1 MNGVNEEFQA
11 VQVTFEGIK
20 LGAELSAKALRT
32 LRNLL
37 LAIGSNS
44 FKLGNYVKDKKLSNA
59 KGQVDSK
66 KIFKMT
72 KNVAF
77 LKLEDEKLDLFFK
90 ECEKYHVPAALMD
103 KYVHQGQ
110 GHSYIMYPCDLSP
123 SVAQIM
129 EVIKNYEMT
138 ECKKKGTEFNEADF
152 DSKNGPVSMSELAK
166 DIGADRSDF
175 IEKNE
180 DKIDSSLLE
189 SAKMWKNKETELDE
203 KKSELEKGITSNNFK
218 RKSENDS
225 YDLFTFRKEDVLSGA
240 DIKHQNIKVSDDF
253 SIELPKNLNRRV
265 NADGSISVLIKKDKN
280 FAVISNKDKSRK
292 VIKGLDI
299 KSYTGVF
306 GINSEKGKKE
316 KNIDKNINT
325 KSKAI

>member
-1 MNGVNEEFQA
+1 MNEEFQA
-11 VQVTFEGIK
+11 MQVTLEGIK
-20 LGAELSAKALRT
+20 IGAELSAKAVRT
-32 LRNLL
+32 IQNLF
-37 LAIGSNS
+37 LAIGSNL
-44 FKLGNYVKDKKLSNA
+44 KRLAINRADKKLLNA

-72 KNVAF
+72 KDVAF
-77 LKLEDEKLDLFFK
+77 LKLEDSKLDLFFK

-103 KYVHQGQ
+103 KYVHQGN
-110 GHSYIMYPCDLSP
+110 GYSYIMYPQNSAP
-123 SVAQIM
+123 SIAQIR
-129 EVIKNYEMT
+129 EIIKNHEME
-138 ECKKKGTEFNEADF
+138 ECKKKGTEFNETDF

-175 IEKNE
+175 IEKNK
-180 DKIDSSLLE
+180 DKFDSDILE
-189 SAKMWKNKETELDE
+189 SAKTWKNKETELDQ
-203 KKSELEKGITSNNFK
+203 KKSELEEGIAFNNFK
-218 RKSENDS
+218 RKSENAS

-240 DIKHQNIKVSDDF
+240 DTKHQNIKVSDDF

-265 NADGSISVLIKKDKN
+265 NQDGSISVLIKKDKD

-299 KSYTGVF
+299 KSYTSVF
-306 GINSEKGKKE
+306 GINSEKDTKE
-316 KNIDKNINT
+316 KNIDKKINT

>member
-1 MNGVNEEFQA
+1 MNEEFQA
-11 VQVTFEGIK
+11 MQVTLEGIK
-20 LGAELSAKALRT
+20 IGAELSAKAVRT
-32 LRNLL
+32 IQNLF
-37 LAIGSNS
+37 LAIGSNL
-44 FKLGNYVKDKKLSNA
+44 KRLAVNRADKKLLNA

-72 KNVAF
+72 KDVAF
-77 LKLEDEKLDLFFK
+77 LKLEDSKLDLFFK

-103 KYVHQGQ
+103 KYVHQGN
-110 GHSYIMYPCDLSP
+110 GYSYIMYPQNSAP
-123 SVAQIM
+123 SIAQIR
-129 EVIKNYEMT
+129 EVIKNYEME
-138 ECKKKGTEFNEADF
+138 ECKKKGTEFNETDF

-175 IEKNE
+175 IEKNK
-180 DKIDSSLLE
+180 DKFDSDILE
-189 SAKMWKNKETELDE
+189 SAKTWKNKETELDQ
-203 KKSELEKGITSNNFK
+203 KKSELEEGIAFNNFK
-218 RKSENDS
+218 KKSENAS

-265 NADGSISVLIKKDKN
+265 NQDGSISVLIKKDKD

-299 KSYTGVF
+299 KSYTSVF
-306 GINSEKGKKE
+306 GINSEKDTEE
-316 KNIDKNINT
+316 KNIDKKINI